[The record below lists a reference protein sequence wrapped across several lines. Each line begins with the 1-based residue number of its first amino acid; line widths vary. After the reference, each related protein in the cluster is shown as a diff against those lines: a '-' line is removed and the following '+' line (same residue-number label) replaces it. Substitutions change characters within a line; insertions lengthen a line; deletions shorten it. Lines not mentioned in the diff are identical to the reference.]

1 MKTLS
6 EITNI
11 IAKQIGD
18 IAETLDISEDYKII
32 VCPERIFVDDYAPA
46 EDEYIKHLDELGS
59 LDYDNPNES
68 PYAKTIFVV
77 IKCGS
82 GQRNMAVINTD
93 ATIRILSEE
102 NDFDVARTIMESFI
116 ATYNFKYL
124 KEYGIVQAYFMPEMD
139 ASMEEVYTGF
149 RCLLSSKGFI
159 RVPEPGI
166 LFVQDVLVS
175 LDGEKYIRLPFTDF
189 KYNHATQPDPQAFAG
204 NKGNTMAL
212 NIQAT
217 QTVSFSTYLYVNSNY
232 DELNDEELNDKELN
246 DKELTAFS
254 KAVIAAQSHIN
265 KKFNLV
271 LRTNIEDDDDG
282 VQYFG
287 SDDQKLIPLVDAWFI
302 LTDVSYAQDLG
313 DLSPFSLSFTRALKE
328 EL

>member
-11 IAKQIGD
+11 IAKQIGK

-46 EDEYIKHLDELGS
+46 EDEYIKHLSELGS
-59 LDYDNPNES
+59 IDYDNPNES
-68 PYAKTIFVV
+68 PYAKTIFIV

-217 QTVSFSTYLYVNSNY
+217 QTVSFSTYLYINSD
-232 DELNDEELNDKELN
+232 DE
-246 DKELTAFS
+246 ELTAFS

-282 VQYFG
+282 VKYF
-287 SDDQKLIPLVDAWFI
+287 DDPDEQKLIPLVDSWFI

-313 DLSPFSLSFTRALKE
+313 DLSPFSLSFTRALEE